1 MMDLD
6 FLQNTPDNGQL
17 IRIGDDR
24 MKLEDLT
31 PGDCFVVSHVPWVVD
46 TITAVIVGNKSV
58 VDLRVVRVDEDKN
71 DGIDGDDANRPI
83 AGSNVVSALEERA
96 REEAKS
102 IEEKADESAKRM
114 TTTLSND
121 WP

>member
-1 MMDLD
+1 
-6 FLQNTPDNGQL
+6 
-17 IRIGDDR
+17 